1 MRERGMVLLSA
12 LLFLVVMLLVVAS
25 NLVLSQLSLKSAQT
39 AQQQLQLEFR
49 TLEQHL
55 KQLNGLAPDE
65 VPESTLTLPS
75 CPGIYAA
82 WSDATLQ
89 CDLMLIETSEQTRQ
103 PPAFTRYNSLLLRK
117 QLKLSE
123 PVP

>member
-49 TLEQHL
+49 TLEQM
-55 KQLNGLAPDE
+55 K
-65 VPESTLTLPS
+65 
-75 CPGIYAA
+75 
-82 WSDATLQ
+82 
-89 CDLMLIETSEQTRQ
+89 
-103 PPAFTRYNSLLLRK
+103 
-117 QLKLSE
+117 
-123 PVP
+123 